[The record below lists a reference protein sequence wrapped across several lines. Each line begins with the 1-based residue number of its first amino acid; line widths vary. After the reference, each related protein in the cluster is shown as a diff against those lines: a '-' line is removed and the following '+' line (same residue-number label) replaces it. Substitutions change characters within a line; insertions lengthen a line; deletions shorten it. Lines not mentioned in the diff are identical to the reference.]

1 MIGKAQTTANL
12 LRDTHPRF
20 HVSVETYTVGR
31 HTKSS
36 RFAHIVQQSAP
47 GQRRWAAR
55 RQPLEQHQGVH
66 PNVAFRV
73 ILRRLLYSL
82 HFHHFRKHLGQKSGR
97 IQQFERATR
106 PALGQHQ
113 SEFVPDSL
121 ATYLVHEGRE
131 LLNGPLRSRL
141 QIKREARSKTDTSQ
155 HAQLVFDKA
164 LPGVTDRAHQTEF
177 QIFSATDEVQD
188 RIIDW
193 VQHHAIDGEVPALHI
208 LFRAGGESH
217 RIRMSAVGVDPVTA
231 KRSNLSD
238 KFAGRDQHD
247 SEVSSYG
254 KSSLEQREHLIGRS
268 AGGDVEVLR
277 YATHQ
282 QVADATTHEV
292 SLVAG
297 GAQPGHDLPCRIPRC
312 NRSHTYYYR
321 KVSQTSGLI
330 LAIESSCDETA
341 AAVVER
347 GHRILS
353 NIVASQI
360 ATHAPYGGVVPE
372 LASREHLRNIVPVV
386 RAALDKAGVRLQD
399 LDAVAVTEGPG
410 LAGAL
415 LVGVAYA
422 KSLAFALNKP
432 LLAVNHLEGHIHAVL
447 MAHSELGKARSLALV
462 VSGGHTHLYLIEQGS
477 YRNVG
482 ATLDDAAG
490 EAFDKVAKLLGL
502 GYPGGPWIDALAA
515 HGDPTAVAFS
525 LTQVKHK
532 AHRPDAPAARF
543 AFSFSGIK
551 TAVLRFVQIHD
562 LYPSIERRREVL
574 AAIPLA
580 GPNDALPLCDAR
592 TLGLIAS
599 FQRAVVEDLK
609 RKTFQ
614 AAEALGAESVLVSGG
629 VAANRELR
637 ARFTEE
643 AGRRGLPI
651 AFPTVALSTD
661 NAAMIAAAAWQKY
674 LAGGFAA
681 LELTADA
688 SLELGTKMTGTK

>member
-1 MIGKAQTTANL
+1 
-12 LRDTHPRF
+12 
-20 HVSVETYTVGR
+20 
-31 HTKSS
+31 
-36 RFAHIVQQSAP
+36 
-47 GQRRWAAR
+47 
-55 RQPLEQHQGVH
+55 
-66 PNVAFRV
+66 
-73 ILRRLLYSL
+73 
-82 HFHHFRKHLGQKSGR
+82 
-97 IQQFERATR
+97 
-106 PALGQHQ
+106 
-113 SEFVPDSL
+113 
-121 ATYLVHEGRE
+121 
-131 LLNGPLRSRL
+131 
-141 QIKREARSKTDTSQ
+141 
-155 HAQLVFDKA
+155 
-164 LPGVTDRAHQTEF
+164 
-177 QIFSATDEVQD
+177 
-188 RIIDW
+188 
-193 VQHHAIDGEVPALHI
+193 
-208 LFRAGGESH
+208 
-217 RIRMSAVGVDPVTA
+217 
-231 KRSNLSD
+231 
-238 KFAGRDQHD
+238 
-247 SEVSSYG
+247 
-254 KSSLEQREHLIGRS
+254 
-268 AGGDVEVLR
+268 
-277 YATHQ
+277 
-282 QVADATTHEV
+282 
-292 SLVAG
+292 
-297 GAQPGHDLPCRIPRC
+297 
-312 NRSHTYYYR
+312 
-321 KVSQTSGLI
+321 VSQTSGLI

-599 FQRAVVEDLK
+599 FQRGVVEDLK
-609 RKTFQ
+609 RKTFL
-614 AAEALGAESVLVSGG
+614 AAEALGAENILVSGG

-637 ARFTEE
+637 RRFTEE
-643 AGRRGLPI
+643 AGLRGLPI

-681 LELTADA
+681 LDLTADA